1 MASMRKLEELNL
13 THDEIDRFSQ
23 AMKSEEFRKL
33 LREYAEEISNP
44 ENRKKY
50 EEEIRLL
57 EQERGVDARFVHPHG
72 NHVLR
77 TTQDGKQR
85 CFINVCS
92 NELMGKPSSSATMG
106 MGGTPGLQWSL
117 PYSLA
122 PGREDLDSKGRTVII
137 YDVVFH
143 PDTLTMAK
151 NNVRFLKMIDQTAL
165 EAIQKQFGVKLD
177 EKNVKRLKTTY
188 KGTPQPT
195 VIRKELPGG
204 PKVQPDDMFKVPWP
218 SDLQS
223 SSGKGGGVS
232 TPKYVITHRSFVD
245 MQDYRCSRDTGPGT
259 RPKELQV
266 TIELPLLSCA
276 SQADLEVTEKHLSL
290 RSRSP
295 AYSLE
300 LPLPY
305 PVDDTKGS
313 ARFIK
318 TKRQLVVTLP
328 VLPLKPEIRLGQ
340 TEIHGEKEKGLETT
354 TKEERS
360 ESGERKWALS
370 TPEAFL
376 QHSTCYGEKMK
387 QGLVTECSG
396 NTPTELNTPL
406 EDGGLCSEA
415 ENLQEQ
421 VTEERSQPGNE
432 KAVGSHEPSIEGSVQ
447 PSGGDNQEV
456 KKRFVLKGPHD
467 TSAEL
472 NTQHEDRGCAELE
485 HYSEVER
492 LWKENAEE
500 MSQSGE
506 GEEAKELWAQGD
518 MQELQTKPVSE
529 HTHNA
534 SVDWETLPE
543 DINSTELGQAA
554 EAVCL
559 KVEAMEERS
568 QSAEAKAPVEEKMQ
582 LKSHVDLSVQ
592 KAMERT
598 SLEEGTEVA
607 EGEQTRPEVRDTKIS
622 EQKVQA
628 KCLLGEST
636 HIIGDNV
643 QMSCQKALSPKQ
655 VRTAAGEETARGP
668 EPRFVDRRTQ
678 PGKEAIVDRAT
689 EKAAK
694 CPEKNVGAGHLQG
707 EFASGLAE
715 DLQVDPHS
723 SSAHSG
729 RHLAPLQGEES
740 SAAPFPLCDSQNGP
754 DEYSGPS
761 GVVTSDVGKEDT
773 QEPNTVSECGH
784 DLEMEQMPALEGEQ
798 LPRQLFLQEVPS
810 KVDDLTEKQSR
821 TATGDTCPA
830 YLESPLR
837 PEMAEEQ
844 NLHELGCVPHSTKP
858 ERQPTTGIVAEKD
871 CPLVAPVIRERN
883 PADGKEDVISD
894 HSTQSAVDFHNS
906 LLYELD

>member
-223 SSGKGGGVS
+223 NSGKGGGVS
-232 TPKYVITHRSFVD
+232 IPKYVITHRSFVD

-266 TIELPLLSCA
+266 TIELPLISCA

-447 PSGGDNQEV
+447 PSGETTRRL
-456 KKRFVLKGPHD
+456 KRDL
-467 TSAEL
+467 
-472 NTQHEDRGCAELE
+472 
-485 HYSEVER
+485 Y
-492 LWKENAEE
+492 
-500 MSQSGE
+500 
-506 GEEAKELWAQGD
+506 

-543 DINSTELGQAA
+543 DINSSELGQAA

-655 VRTAAGEETARGP
+655 VRTVAGEETARGP

-715 DLQVDPHS
+715 DLQVIFIFLLLL
-723 SSAHSG
+723 SAEH
-729 RHLAPLQGEES
+729 
-740 SAAPFPLCDSQNGP
+740 
-754 DEYSGPS
+754 
-761 GVVTSDVGKEDT
+761 
-773 QEPNTVSECGH
+773 
-784 DLEMEQMPALEGEQ
+784 
-798 LPRQLFLQEVPS
+798 
-810 KVDDLTEKQSR
+810 
-821 TATGDTCPA
+821 
-830 YLESPLR
+830 
-837 PEMAEEQ
+837 
-844 NLHELGCVPHSTKP
+844 
-858 ERQPTTGIVAEKD
+858 
-871 CPLVAPVIRERN
+871 
-883 PADGKEDVISD
+883 
-894 HSTQSAVDFHNS
+894 
-906 LLYELD
+906 